1 MKKRSVFI
9 LKLVFL
15 ALCAL
20 ILAAVYVFR
29 FPCPI
34 KAVTGIPCPGCGM
47 THAYLRL
54 LRLDFAGAFSE
65 NPLFWLLPLAM
76 ILLLKDGAVF
86 KNKRLN
92 GAFIFSVAFLAALSY
107 AVRLFG
113 FFIM

>member
-1 MKKRSVFI
+1 M
-9 LKLVFL
+9 KLVFL

-54 LRLDFAGAFSE
+54 LRLDIAGAFSE
-65 NPLFWLLPLAM
+65 NPLFWVLPLAM